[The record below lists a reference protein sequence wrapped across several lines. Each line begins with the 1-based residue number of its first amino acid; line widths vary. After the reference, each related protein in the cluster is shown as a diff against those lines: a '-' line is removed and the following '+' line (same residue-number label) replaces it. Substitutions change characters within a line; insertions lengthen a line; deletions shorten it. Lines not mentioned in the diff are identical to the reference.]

1 MIAPDVLATP
11 LGTNRLLARP
21 GAGRLHL
28 LDPPAALLWEWHAA
42 GLDAAALAA
51 RLSQGVGLDPP
62 TAQAQV
68 DDLLTAWDAAG
79 LLAAPA
85 VWHLRLA
92 DRVVRLNLTAGDW
105 AADLAPWLGHL
116 RLDPAHPG
124 DADHALTLSGT
135 GDDWRLEGTGLP
147 PRQGTSLDAAQ
158 VAVLQALVDTVC
170 QPTARLLVVHGAGLI
185 APDGGGWLL
194 VAPSGGGK
202 TTLAAALDAAGF
214 GLLSD
219 DVVPVTPAG
228 DLLGFG
234 LPLCLKAGSWPVLRA
249 CRPDLDAAAVIE
261 RHGQPVRFLPARH
274 PAGGRRVA
282 PTRLVLSHY
291 RPGSAASLEPVSPE
305 WALQGLLGA
314 RTVLGTLTQDWL
326 DALARWLER
335 VPAYRLSYPDL
346 ASALTV
352 LGGHTT
358 GSAPGLGAARFDLEP
373 PTART

>member
-1 MIAPDVLATP
+1 MP
-11 LGTNRLLARP
+11 AR
-21 GAGRLHL
+21 
-28 LDPPAALLWEWHAA
+28 
-42 GLDAAALAA
+42 
-51 RLSQGVGLDPP
+51 
-62 TAQAQV
+62 
-68 DDLLTAWDAAG
+68 AWS
-79 LLAAPA
+79 
-85 VWHLRLA
+85 LRLA
-92 DRVVRLNLTAGDW
+92 DRVVRLDLVEPDW

-124 DADHALTLSGT
+124 DADQALTLSGT

-147 PRQGTSLDAAQ
+147 PRQGTTRDAAQ
-158 VAVLQALVDTVC
+158 VAVLQALVDAVC
-170 QPTARLLVVHGAGLI
+170 QPAERLLVVHGAGLI

-219 DVVPVTPAG
+219 DVVPVTPNG

-234 LPLCLKAGSWPVLRA
+234 LPLCLKAGSWRVLRT

-305 WALQGLLGA
+305 WALQGLLAA
-314 RTVLGTLTQDWL
+314 RTVVGTLTQDWL

-352 LGGHTT
+352 LGGQATE
-358 GSAPGLGAARFDLEP
+358 SAPGLGAARPYLD
-373 PTART
+373 TATAWT